1 MATTTDL
8 EKLVINYLTQDQ
20 YDDAREAGTLNA
32 NELYLTPDT
41 GSTGGTVTSV
51 AVANG
56 GALSVSGSPI
66 TTSGTIT
73 ISHADTSS
81 QSSVSNSGRTYIQ
94 SVTLDTY
101 GHVTGLSS
109 ATETVTNSDE
119 KLGTDAVTSGT
130 TYYIIAG
137 TNTTGAERKKYDA
150 SGIAYKATNG
160 TANGTNG
167 EALLTLGNS
176 TASTSAN
183 WKAGKIFLYS
193 SSAYGGTLV
202 PEAVTSSSKTWTL
215 PNKTGTIALT
225 SDIPDTSSFITVDEK
240 LKWTASTTSN
250 TYYPIQSTSTAATS
264 TASTLN
270 GISFYQYYNTAG
282 GYRRL
287 DLGNA
292 TAWKSTGG
300 AYGTI
305 RLYGAAATYYGDL
318 IPGVLGTTSGDGH
331 LTANRT
337 WTFPNASG
345 TVALTSDI
353 PTVPTKTSQLTND
366 GNGTSAFATM
376 DDIGSFGGGT
386 VTSITLKAGSGI
398 TLDTDNTAITTTG
411 TRTISHADTSS
422 QSSSSNSGRTYIQ
435 SLTLDTYGHV
445 TGISTATETVTNTDE
460 NVKSTAVTAATT
472 NYIVGSTTSTT
483 TTGGLSKHASAV
495 LYTTADSGTSGYTQL
510 RLGNTT
516 ATSSAGGKEGQ
527 IRLYGTNAT
536 YYLDLKPGAIAS
548 SNKTITFPN
557 KTGTVALTDD
567 IPDVS
572 GFITTDSD
580 EKLKTVALTSGTIY
594 YPILATGA
602 NAAANRQVDSAISGL
617 KYVSSAGTTSAVGA
631 ATLYLGNSTAS
642 GTANNEQGVLRLYGT
657 TAYYHDI
664 KGYTGYPTGNRTI
677 YLPRYTSTM
686 YLTCVSTTNAVGGAT
701 TAPVYVDDTGR
712 IQAVTSIPYSLLT
725 GTPTIPT
732 VPLEGVQMNGTD
744 LTITNKKVNITNYT
758 VAGTSSGI
766 AGLVPAPP
774 IGNVHFL
781 TNKTGWTATS
791 TGSSTV
797 NNHPTY
803 DLYVGSDT
811 AWRLNI
817 DNATSSLD
825 GYMSS
830 TDKSKLDAIETTYLP
845 LTGGDLS
852 GNLRLNAD
860 SGVGRWT
867 ITRQND
873 VSVMSS
879 GVNTAG
885 LHGLFSDKGSRWMIQ
900 APADGSSVTI
910 NDGISSNTYIAGN
923 LTIYGQPLVTAT
935 AEGDTAYFVAQRT
948 DGTFRAHFGCGA
960 NNGRHGIYSSSSA
973 DGIGSKWIIMRDET
987 GDIFIGGNTSNYKVH
1002 GWVNASASSGDW
1014 YYRKFSDGTF
1024 DAWGAFTVTPTSS
1037 TASGNIYYS
1046 NVISVSLPFTVTE
1059 ANITGSVGAQY
1070 AWIVNTSSASTTVS
1084 FRIARGIAIS
1094 TSTALTVKLHVH
1106 GRY

>member
-51 AVANG
+51 AVTNG

-101 GHVTGLSS
+101 GHVTGLTS
-109 ATETVTNSDE
+109 ATETVTNTDE

-264 TASTLN
+264 TANTLN

-318 IPGVLGTTSGDGH
+318 VPGVLGTTSGDGH

-353 PTVPTKTSQLTND
+353 PTVPTKTSDLTND
-366 GNGTSAFATM
+366 GNGTSNFATM
-376 DDIGSFGGGT
+376 ADIGSLGGGT
-386 VTSITLKAGSGI
+386 ITKVKTTAGTHTTIDISTGNAEFNVPTKTSHLTNDSGFVTSSGVTSIATTSPISGGTI
-398 TLDTDNTAITTTG
+398 TSMG
-411 TRTISHADTSS
+411 TISHATS
-422 QSSSSNSGRTYIQ
+422 GVGTAVTTAGFYKFKY
-435 SLTLDTYGHV
+435 DTYGHV
-445 TGISTATETVTNTDE
+445 TGVSSVTASDITGLVTIPTNTDE

-495 LYTTADSGTSGYTQL
+495 LYITADSGTSGYTQL

-557 KTGTVALTDD
+557 KTGTVALTSD
-567 IPDVS
+567 IPDMSDYAGLDDLPTITLNGTATTSPSFYAPTTAGTS
-572 GFITTDSD
+572 GYVLKSNGSGAPTWTSAVLTDTKVTQEPALSKNLNLLLSSDGPYTTETATYGVKYARYLLYNDGTVTLSIKNSTNNYITSINATLPTANRTISLPDATG
-580 EKLKTVALTSGTIY
+580 TVALTAD
-594 YPILATGA
+594 LA
-602 NAAANRQVDSAISGL
+602 N
-617 KYVSSAGTTSAVGA
+617 
-631 ATLYLGNSTAS
+631 
-642 GTANNEQGVLRLYGT
+642 
-657 TAYYHDI
+657 
-664 KGYTGYPTGNRTI
+664 
-677 YLPRYTSTM
+677 
-686 YLTCVSTTNAVGGAT
+686 
-701 TAPVYVDDTGR
+701 
-712 IQAVTSIPYSLLT
+712 
-725 GTPTIPT
+725 
-732 VPLEGVQMNGTD
+732 
-744 LTITNKKVNITNYT
+744 
-758 VAGTSSGI
+758 
-766 AGLVPAPP
+766 
-774 IGNVHFL
+774 
-781 TNKTGWTATS
+781 
-791 TGSSTV
+791 
-797 NNHPTY
+797 
-803 DLYVGSDT
+803 
-811 AWRLNI
+811 
-817 DNATSSLD
+817 
-825 GYMSS
+825 
-830 TDKSKLDAIETTYLP
+830 YLP

-860 SGVGRWT
+860 SGVGRWVV
-867 ITRQND
+867 TRQND
-873 VSVMSS
+873 ASVMSS
-879 GVNTAG
+879 GVGTG
-885 LHGLFSDKGSRWMIQ
+885 GIHGLFSDKGSRWMIQ

-910 NDGISSNTYIAGN
+910 NEGDNSHTYIAGD
-923 LTIYGQPLVTAT
+923 LTVEGHSSPIGTVVTSDDVTIDNIAS
-935 AEGDTAYFVAQRT
+935 GGSLKVT
-948 DGTFRAHFGCGA
+948 DCS
-960 NNGRHGIYSSSSA
+960 I
-973 DGIGSKWIIMRDET
+973 D
-987 GDIFIGGNTSNYKVH
+987 
-1002 GWVNASASSGDW
+1002 
-1014 YYRKFSDGTF
+1014 
-1024 DAWGAFTVTPTSS
+1024 VTP
-1037 TASGNIYYS
+1037 G
-1046 NVISVSLPFTVTE
+1046 V
-1059 ANITGSVGAQY
+1059 
-1070 AWIVNTSSASTTVS
+1070 WIVNYYARFPANTTGYRGVRLGIGTTSDITRSDIFCQASNSSSVTTRLAGS
-1084 FRIARGIAIS
+1084 ITQKLTTNRTYTLKIMQGSGSTMSGIVGGIVA
-1094 TSTALTVKLHVH
+1094 TRLA
-1106 GRY
+1106 